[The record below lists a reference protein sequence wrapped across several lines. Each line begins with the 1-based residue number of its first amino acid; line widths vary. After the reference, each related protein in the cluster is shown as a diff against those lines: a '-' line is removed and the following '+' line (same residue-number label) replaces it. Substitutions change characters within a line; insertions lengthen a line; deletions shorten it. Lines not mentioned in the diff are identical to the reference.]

1 MLLTADL
8 KTHLYDEQIAVI
20 SRNDLALM
28 QTAID
33 AAEGEA
39 KGYLSRYDIAV
50 IFAKAGTQRDSTLLM
65 FLKDMATWN
74 FITLANAAAD
84 MEFRESR
91 YKQAVAWLKGIQA
104 GKIVPFG
111 WPFLTAEAEN
121 SFFHITSA
129 PKRETNF

>member
-1 MLLTADL
+1 MLLTTDL
-8 KTHLYDEQIAVI
+8 KTHLYEDQIAVI
-20 SRNDLALM
+20 SRNDEELM
-28 QTAID
+28 ETAIV

-50 IFAKAGTQRDSTLLM
+50 IFAKETTQRDATLLM

-91 YKQAVAWLKGIQA
+91 YKQAIAWLKGIQA

-111 WPFLTAEAEN
+111 WPLLSADAEN

>member
-8 KTHLYDEQIAVI
+8 KTHLYGEQITVI
-20 SRNDLALM
+20 SRNDADLM
-28 QTAID
+28 NSAIK

-50 IFAKAGTQRDSTLLM
+50 IFAKQAAERDETLLT
-65 FLKDMATWN
+65 FLKDIATWN

-91 YKQAVAWLKGIQA
+91 YKLAIAWLKGVQS
-104 GKIVPFG
+104 GKVVPFG
-111 WPFLTAEAEN
+111 WPLLSAEAEN